1 MTVDQAQRKI
11 TDLLLE
17 LKEARFL
24 IIEKVKDE
32 ETGHQLLMFTTDL
45 PDLCLVVSADI
56 QVTPEVFEIL

>member
-17 LKEARFL
+17 LKEARL
-24 IIEKVKDE
+24 LTIEKVTDE
-32 ETGHQLLMFTTDL
+32 GTGHQLLMFSADL

-56 QVTPEVFEIL
+56 QVTPEVFELL